1 VQGATTEDEKKLLRV
16 MGYLKQTSGRTLM
29 LRATDEKSEVVAYI
43 DAAYA
48 LHSDSKSHSGVI
60 IYVGGTLCYVSSRK
74 QKCMSKSPT
83 EAELIAL
90 TDNLGL
96 VELFQ
101 EFVEFITRKK
111 VSTPVVFQDCNAVV
125 SLVTLGG
132 GKLRTKHL
140 RARMHLGKEMVDEKR
155 VLVLYKAEKDMVADG
170 FSKPY
175 DPVKHRVFMERILQG
190 DELYRGQQVG
200 AGQNRE
206 QSAQ

>member
-1 VQGATTEDEKKLLRV
+1 
-16 MGYLKQTSGRTLM
+16 
-29 LRATDEKSEVVAYI
+29 
-43 DAAYA
+43 
-48 LHSDSKSHSGVI
+48 
-60 IYVGGTLCYVSSRK
+60 
-74 QKCMSKSPT
+74 
-83 EAELIAL
+83 
-90 TDNLGL
+90 LGL